1 MSLFSFIF
9 LTNPSVIKEIIID
22 SFNIF
27 NQYNSVL
34 SYLNFILYFL
44 TRFQNKTKIILLQLV
59 NISKLKEHIQNKQ
72 QYILLNKNK

>member
-59 NISKLKEHIQNKQ
+59 NISKLKEHIQNKH
-72 QYILLNKNK
+72 QYI

>member
-59 NISKLKEHIQNKQ
+59 NISK
-72 QYILLNKNK
+72 

>member
-59 NISKLKEHIQNKQ
+59 NISKLKEHIQNKH

>member
-27 NQYNSVL
+27 NEYNSVL
-34 SYLNFILYFL
+34 SYLNFILYF
-44 TRFQNKTKIILLQLV
+44 FNS
-59 NISKLKEHIQNKQ
+59 ISKQKQ
-72 QYILLNKNK
+72 KSYCYS